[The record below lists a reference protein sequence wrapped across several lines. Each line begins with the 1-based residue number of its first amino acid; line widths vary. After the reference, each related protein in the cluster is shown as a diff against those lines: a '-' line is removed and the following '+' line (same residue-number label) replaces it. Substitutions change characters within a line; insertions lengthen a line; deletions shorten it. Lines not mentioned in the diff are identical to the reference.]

1 MHFSKIENDITQ
13 VILNATHTNCR
24 LTILQKTLCE
34 LDKEIKNVHDLINH
48 SESEIAKC
56 SVLIENKQGVISQ
69 YNKRLEMILSQQG
82 VRTFTLQSQT

>member
-1 MHFSKIENDITQ
+1 MAQ

-34 LDKEIKNVHDLINH
+34 LDKEIKNIHDLI
-48 SESEIAKC
+48 SCRESEIAKC
-56 SVLIENKQGVISQ
+56 SLLIENKQGVISQ

-82 VRTFTLQSQT
+82 VCMLTFQSQT

>member
-1 MHFSKIENDITQ
+1 MAQ

-34 LDKEIKNVHDLINH
+34 LDKEIKNIYDLI
-48 SESEIAKC
+48 SCRESEIAKC
-56 SVLIENKQGVISQ
+56 SLLIENKQGVISQ

-82 VRTFTLQSQT
+82 VCTFMFQYQI